1 MKMENVIK
9 DAIISPEKKYKNN
22 SKEKKEAGI
31 NMIYKQLK
39 TGKNG
44 NIENKLKNYLSKTKK
59 LNDSEINFMLEKYN
73 YKNLKA
79 NFRDLNKFIN
89 DNKISKKIERI
100 YLNNNDY
107 NRIESLLE
115 QMNNKEK
122 EISKFEGKI
131 TKIYN
136 Q

>member
-1 MKMENVIK
+1 
-9 DAIISPEKKYKNN
+9 
-22 SKEKKEAGI
+22 
-31 NMIYKQLK
+31 
-39 TGKNG
+39 
-44 NIENKLKNYLSKTKK
+44 
-59 LNDSEINFMLEKYN
+59 MLEKYN

>member
-1 MKMENVIK
+1 
-9 DAIISPEKKYKNN
+9 
-22 SKEKKEAGI
+22 
-31 NMIYKQLK
+31 
-39 TGKNG
+39 
-44 NIENKLKNYLSKTKK
+44 
-59 LNDSEINFMLEKYN
+59 MLEKYN

-107 NRIESLLE
+107 NRIGSLLE